1 MQCYDSL
8 TRPFLV
14 TRHMKRHQ
22 SGSSIL
28 HFKLKV
34 YFRNRK
40 RYFYS
45 HFLIDKLKDVRNTV

>member
-14 TRHMKRHQ
+14 TRHKKSHQ

-28 HFKLKV
+28 DFKLKV
-34 YFRNRK
+34 YFRRRK
-40 RYFYS
+40 RLNVYLK
-45 HFLIDKLKDVRNTV
+45 HF

>member
-1 MQCYDSL
+1 MKCYDSL

-22 SGSSIL
+22 SDSSIL
-28 HFKLKV
+28 DFKLKV

-40 RYFYS
+40 HFYS
-45 HFLIDKLKDVRNTV
+45 RHFLIDKLMEIN